1 MARTTDERLDYLME
15 QLEKGTQN
23 IFESGRY
30 AEYLAVMSKFHH
42 YSFRNTIL
50 IFLQNPNASHVAGF
64 HAWKKDFSR
73 SVKAG
78 EHAVRALGTQV
89 RRAVKCQQL
98 GAQGGLTSGV
108 AHGKV
113 REGVALRGEAELPL
127 AHEEREQSVRAL
139 RLDSAEKP
147 LTQLRRADAVCAA
160 QAE

>member
-1 MARTTDERLDYLME
+1 MARTTDERLDCLME

-64 HAWKKDFSR
+64 HAWKKDFGR

-78 EHAVRALGTQV
+78 EHGIQILAPCKAEMDGSRQDRSSYGSAGQGREWKHDAGAHDHYHPSLP
-89 RRAVKCQQL
+89 RRY
-98 GAQGGLTSGV
+98 
-108 AHGKV
+108 
-113 REGVALRGEAELPL
+113 
-127 AHEEREQSVRAL
+127 
-139 RLDSAEKP
+139 RL
-147 LTQLRRADAVCAA
+147 
-160 QAE
+160 

>member
-64 HAWKKDFSR
+64 HAWKKDFGR

-78 EHAVRALGTQV
+78 EHGIQILAPCPKRKWMGSRQDRPSYGSAG
-89 RRAVKCQQL
+89 
-98 GAQGGLTSGV
+98 QG
-108 AHGKV
+108 
-113 REGVALRGEAELPL
+113 
-127 AHEEREQSVRAL
+127 
-139 RLDSAEKP
+139 
-147 LTQLRRADAVCAA
+147 
-160 QAE
+160 